1 MPSPMSTAIP
11 NNLSQHLVLAIAAS
25 FLASWTPQC
34 EGATKPETAEKPRT
48 SAKSQRGGQAATA
61 TSTNSRTGEA
71 ADELAKAEVVE
82 SPIPHSVFELPKS
95 ADDGRDPFFPTSTR
109 LFGNVITTKTN
120 TAPIGSGL
128 VLKALAGSPGNR
140 FATINSIVFAEGE
153 ERECVTPG
161 GRITVRC
168 LEISEDTV
176 VIEVGGVRRTL
187 RMRQG
192 P

>member
-1 MPSPMSTAIP
+1 MSTAIP
-11 NNLSQHLVLAIAAS
+11 NNLSQHLALAIAAS

-34 EGATKPETAEKPRT
+34 MAATKPETADKPRT
-48 SAKSQRGGQAATA
+48 AAKSQRSGQAAAA
-61 TSTNSRTGEA
+61 TSTNSRTGGT
-71 ADELAKAEVVE
+71 ADELAKAAVVE
-82 SPIPHSVFELPKS
+82 APIPQSVFELPKS

-109 LFGNVITTKTN
+109 LFGSVTTTKTK
-120 TAPIGSGL
+120 TAPTGSGL
-128 VLKALAGSPGNR
+128 VLKALAGYPGNR

-168 LEISEDTV
+168 LEISEDSV
-176 VIEVGGVRRTL
+176 VVEVGGARRIL